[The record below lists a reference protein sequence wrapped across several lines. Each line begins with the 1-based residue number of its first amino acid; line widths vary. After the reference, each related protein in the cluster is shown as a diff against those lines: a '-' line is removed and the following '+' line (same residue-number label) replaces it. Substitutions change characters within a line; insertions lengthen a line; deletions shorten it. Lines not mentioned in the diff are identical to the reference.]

1 MRNKF
6 HKLLSMFLVML
17 IVINQFGN
25 ITVLA
30 ESLAEQPERS
40 LTIEVD
46 QEEAALGEQ
55 FQLRVRGTPDLLN
68 ALVIDKSEDLIEG
81 EVKQLNDYE
90 RLITYS
96 SQHSGKYEL
105 TARSGDIQS
114 NTVSIEISVPEES
127 TSESF
132 NVPEESTSESFNI
145 PEESLSESFNEA
157 RSSEPSITQESQ
169 IERQE
174 ELLNYDIGISAERPT
189 LPSRHTQTLKGYIQ
203 GGAGDILEEYG
214 EMVVRVPR
222 ASIGLIEFIRV
233 EVADDSP
240 LKPLAFYQEGTDVV
254 FPFTFD
260 YEGLNEAAQSYTFSI
275 TFEVAFF
282 QSGGTEPNND
292 FQVSLTYAERAANT
306 EFSITPIPSSRPI
319 FSKLY
324 YGSREIDSQGNLGN
338 LLIDGQDVTNS
349 NKFILQVNYEGSRK
363 DGVVVTDV
371 LPQGTTLAPNPT
383 TWSSTGNREPI
394 SGGVRIAEV
403 TNPGEANVRT
413 HYVSEEFVD
422 KVSFNK
428 ETNTLVVD
436 FGNLA
441 EGQSYFIEY
450 ALEVTDVD
458 LFNEG
463 RQEDGFSRNRASM
476 TYNNQVMSR
485 DYRLRI
491 PESNLPAISLRKS
504 VDKNVINLNENEL
517 TYTLHVSMFSGT
529 SNTLVIEDVL
539 EEGMEFVSFLSDI
552 PSFIDAEVNNGIVR
566 FSANNT
572 IGGPTSFTLS
582 FKVNVEA
589 YAVGDQILN
598 FATLV
603 NSDNRLN
610 TSTVRTRKIDGRIKV
625 IKTDENGQRLAGAK
639 FEILSSDSQVIQ
651 EGITAENGE
660 FLSEPLPVGSYQVR
674 ETEAPEGYLLD
685 ATVHDV
691 FINEYS
697 IEEVTL
703 TIENI
708 LDTGGVE
715 LIKHAEGSGEVLQ
728 GAVFELQNRE
738 GETLQTGLTTGEDG
752 KLAIDGLAP
761 GAYQLVETQAPIGY
775 ELDATPIEFE
785 IERSQTAVV
794 ELTKENRLTPG
805 GVVLTKIDD
814 QSGEILQGAVF
825 ELQNREGETL
835 QTGLTTGED
844 GKLAIDGLAPGA
856 YQLVETQAPIGYE
869 LDATPIEFE
878 IERSQTAVVEL
889 TKENRLTPGGVVLT
903 KIDDQSGEI
912 LQGAVFELQNREG
925 ETLQTGLTTGED
937 GKLAIDGL
945 APGAY
950 QLVETQ
956 APIGYELDATPIEFE
971 IERSQTAVVELTKEN
986 RLTPGGVVLT
996 KIDDQSGEILQGA
1009 VFELQN
1015 REGETLQTGL
1025 TTGEDG
1031 KLAIDGLAP
1040 GAYQLVETQAP
1051 TGYELDATPIEFE
1064 IERSQTAVVELTKA
1078 NRLTPGGVVLT
1089 KIDDQ
1094 SGELLQGAVFEL
1106 QDANGTVLQS
1116 GLTRIS
1122 EKGGGGGGSPG
1133 VYQLVETQAPIGYEL
1148 DATPIEFEI
1157 ERSQTAVVEL
1167 TKENRL
1173 TPGGVVLTK
1182 IDDQSG
1188 EVLQGAVFELQDA
1201 NGTVLQSG
1209 LTTGADGKLAISGL
1223 APGVYQ
1229 LVETQAPIGYELDA
1243 TPIEFE
1249 IERSQTAV
1257 VELTKENRLTPGGVV
1272 LTKIDDQS
1280 GEVLQGAVFELQD
1293 ANGTVLQSGLT
1304 TGADGKLAIDGLA
1317 PGAYQLVETQAPTGY
1332 ELDATPVTFKIEK
1345 EQEVAIFLTKE
1356 NRKVADSSD
1365 IRGNNPTSSGNKHLP
1380 KTGETIISQFILSIL
1395 GVLLVFI
1402 SIKFRKKRNI

>member
-685 ATVHDV
+685 AT
-691 FINEYS
+691 
-697 IEEVTL
+697 
-703 TIENI
+703 
-708 LDTGGVE
+708 
-715 LIKHAEGSGEVLQ
+715 
-728 GAVFELQNRE
+728 
-738 GETLQTGLTTGEDG
+738 
-752 KLAIDGLAP
+752 
-761 GAYQLVETQAPIGY
+761 
-775 ELDATPIEFE
+775 PIEFE

-835 QTGLTTGED
+835 QTGLTTGE
-844 GKLAIDGLAPGA
+844 
-856 YQLVETQAPIGYE
+856 
-869 LDATPIEFE
+869 
-878 IERSQTAVVEL
+878 
-889 TKENRLTPGGVVLT
+889 
-903 KIDDQSGEI
+903 
-912 LQGAVFELQNREG
+912 
-925 ETLQTGLTTGED
+925 
-937 GKLAIDGL
+937 
-945 APGAY
+945 
-950 QLVETQ
+950 
-956 APIGYELDATPIEFE
+956 
-971 IERSQTAVVELTKEN
+971 
-986 RLTPGGVVLT
+986 
-996 KIDDQSGEILQGA
+996 
-1009 VFELQN
+1009 
-1015 REGETLQTGL
+1015 
-1025 TTGEDG
+1025 
-1031 KLAIDGLAP
+1031 
-1040 GAYQLVETQAP
+1040 
-1051 TGYELDATPIEFE
+1051 
-1064 IERSQTAVVELTKA
+1064 
-1078 NRLTPGGVVLT
+1078 
-1089 KIDDQ
+1089 
-1094 SGELLQGAVFEL
+1094 
-1106 QDANGTVLQS
+1106 
-1116 GLTRIS
+1116 
-1122 EKGGGGGGSPG
+1122 
-1133 VYQLVETQAPIGYEL
+1133 
-1148 DATPIEFEI
+1148 
-1157 ERSQTAVVEL
+1157 
-1167 TKENRL
+1167 
-1173 TPGGVVLTK
+1173 
-1182 IDDQSG
+1182 
-1188 EVLQGAVFELQDA
+1188 
-1201 NGTVLQSG
+1201 
-1209 LTTGADGKLAISGL
+1209 
-1223 APGVYQ
+1223 
-1229 LVETQAPIGYELDA
+1229 
-1243 TPIEFE
+1243 
-1249 IERSQTAV
+1249 
-1257 VELTKENRLTPGGVV
+1257 
-1272 LTKIDDQS
+1272 
-1280 GEVLQGAVFELQD
+1280 
-1293 ANGTVLQSGLT
+1293 
-1304 TGADGKLAIDGLA
+1304 DGKLAIDGLA

>member
-529 SNTLVIEDVL
+529 RNTLVIEDVL

-775 ELDATPIEFE
+775 EL
-785 IERSQTAVV
+785 
-794 ELTKENRLTPG
+794 
-805 GVVLTKIDD
+805 VVLTKIDD

-844 GKLAIDGLAPGA
+844 GKLAIDGLAPGT

-878 IERSQTAVVEL
+878 IERSQTA
-889 TKENRLTPGGVVLT
+889 
-903 KIDDQSGEI
+903 
-912 LQGAVFELQNREG
+912 
-925 ETLQTGLTTGED
+925 
-937 GKLAIDGL
+937 
-945 APGAY
+945 
-950 QLVETQ
+950 
-956 APIGYELDATPIEFE
+956 
-971 IERSQTAVVELTKEN
+971 
-986 RLTPGGVVLT
+986 
-996 KIDDQSGEILQGA
+996 
-1009 VFELQN
+1009 
-1015 REGETLQTGL
+1015 
-1025 TTGEDG
+1025 
-1031 KLAIDGLAP
+1031 
-1040 GAYQLVETQAP
+1040 
-1051 TGYELDATPIEFE
+1051 
-1064 IERSQTAVVELTKA
+1064 
-1078 NRLTPGGVVLT
+1078 
-1089 KIDDQ
+1089 
-1094 SGELLQGAVFEL
+1094 
-1106 QDANGTVLQS
+1106 
-1116 GLTRIS
+1116 
-1122 EKGGGGGGSPG
+1122 
-1133 VYQLVETQAPIGYEL
+1133 
-1148 DATPIEFEI
+1148 
-1157 ERSQTAVVEL
+1157 
-1167 TKENRL
+1167 
-1173 TPGGVVLTK
+1173 
-1182 IDDQSG
+1182 
-1188 EVLQGAVFELQDA
+1188 
-1201 NGTVLQSG
+1201 
-1209 LTTGADGKLAISGL
+1209 
-1223 APGVYQ
+1223 
-1229 LVETQAPIGYELDA
+1229 
-1243 TPIEFE
+1243 
-1249 IERSQTAV
+1249 
-1257 VELTKENRLTPGGVV
+1257 
-1272 LTKIDDQS
+1272 
-1280 GEVLQGAVFELQD
+1280 
-1293 ANGTVLQSGLT
+1293 
-1304 TGADGKLAIDGLA
+1304 
-1317 PGAYQLVETQAPTGY
+1317 
-1332 ELDATPVTFKIEK
+1332 
-1345 EQEVAIFLTKE
+1345 
-1356 NRKVADSSD
+1356 
-1365 IRGNNPTSSGNKHLP
+1365 
-1380 KTGETIISQFILSIL
+1380 
-1395 GVLLVFI
+1395 
-1402 SIKFRKKRNI
+1402 

>member
-761 GAYQLVETQAPIGY
+761 GAYQLVETQAPI
-775 ELDATPIEFE
+775 
-785 IERSQTAVV
+785 
-794 ELTKENRLTPG
+794 
-805 GVVLTKIDD
+805 
-814 QSGEILQGAVF
+814 
-825 ELQNREGETL
+825 
-835 QTGLTTGED
+835 
-844 GKLAIDGLAPGA
+844 
-856 YQLVETQAPIGYE
+856 
-869 LDATPIEFE
+869 
-878 IERSQTAVVEL
+878 
-889 TKENRLTPGGVVLT
+889 
-903 KIDDQSGEI
+903 
-912 LQGAVFELQNREG
+912 
-925 ETLQTGLTTGED
+925 
-937 GKLAIDGL
+937 
-945 APGAY
+945 
-950 QLVETQ
+950 
-956 APIGYELDATPIEFE
+956 
-971 IERSQTAVVELTKEN
+971 
-986 RLTPGGVVLT
+986 
-996 KIDDQSGEILQGA
+996 
-1009 VFELQN
+1009 
-1015 REGETLQTGL
+1015 
-1025 TTGEDG
+1025 
-1031 KLAIDGLAP
+1031 
-1040 GAYQLVETQAP
+1040 
-1051 TGYELDATPIEFE
+1051 
-1064 IERSQTAVVELTKA
+1064 
-1078 NRLTPGGVVLT
+1078 
-1089 KIDDQ
+1089 
-1094 SGELLQGAVFEL
+1094 
-1106 QDANGTVLQS
+1106 
-1116 GLTRIS
+1116 
-1122 EKGGGGGGSPG
+1122 
-1133 VYQLVETQAPIGYEL
+1133 
-1148 DATPIEFEI
+1148 
-1157 ERSQTAVVEL
+1157 
-1167 TKENRL
+1167 ENRL

-1209 LTTGADGKLAISGL
+1209 LTTGADGKLAIDGL

-1229 LVETQAPIGYELDA
+1229 LVETQAPTGYELDA

>member
-529 SNTLVIEDVL
+529 RNTLVIEDVL

-814 QSGEILQGAVF
+814 QSGE
-825 ELQNREGETL
+825 
-835 QTGLTTGED
+835 
-844 GKLAIDGLAPGA
+844 
-856 YQLVETQAPIGYE
+856 
-869 LDATPIEFE
+869 
-878 IERSQTAVVEL
+878 
-889 TKENRLTPGGVVLT
+889 
-903 KIDDQSGEI
+903 
-912 LQGAVFELQNREG
+912 
-925 ETLQTGLTTGED
+925 
-937 GKLAIDGL
+937 
-945 APGAY
+945 
-950 QLVETQ
+950 
-956 APIGYELDATPIEFE
+956 
-971 IERSQTAVVELTKEN
+971 
-986 RLTPGGVVLT
+986 
-996 KIDDQSGEILQGA
+996 GA

-1094 SGELLQGAVFEL
+1094 SGE
-1106 QDANGTVLQS
+1106 
-1116 GLTRIS
+1116 
-1122 EKGGGGGGSPG
+1122 
-1133 VYQLVETQAPIGYEL
+1133 
-1148 DATPIEFEI
+1148 
-1157 ERSQTAVVEL
+1157 
-1167 TKENRL
+1167 
-1173 TPGGVVLTK
+1173 
-1182 IDDQSG
+1182 
-1188 EVLQGAVFELQDA
+1188 VLQGAVFELQDA

-1209 LTTGADGKLAISGL
+1209 LTTGADGKLAIDGL

-1229 LVETQAPIGYELDA
+1229 LVETQAPTGYELDA

>member
-529 SNTLVIEDVL
+529 RNTLVIEDVL

-775 ELDATPIEFE
+775 EC
-785 IERSQTAVV
+785 
-794 ELTKENRLTPG
+794 
-805 GVVLTKIDD
+805 VVLTKIDD

-844 GKLAIDGLAPGA
+844 GKLAIDGLAPGT

-878 IERSQTAVVEL
+878 IERSQTA
-889 TKENRLTPGGVVLT
+889 
-903 KIDDQSGEI
+903 
-912 LQGAVFELQNREG
+912 
-925 ETLQTGLTTGED
+925 
-937 GKLAIDGL
+937 
-945 APGAY
+945 
-950 QLVETQ
+950 
-956 APIGYELDATPIEFE
+956 
-971 IERSQTAVVELTKEN
+971 
-986 RLTPGGVVLT
+986 
-996 KIDDQSGEILQGA
+996 
-1009 VFELQN
+1009 
-1015 REGETLQTGL
+1015 
-1025 TTGEDG
+1025 
-1031 KLAIDGLAP
+1031 
-1040 GAYQLVETQAP
+1040 
-1051 TGYELDATPIEFE
+1051 
-1064 IERSQTAVVELTKA
+1064 
-1078 NRLTPGGVVLT
+1078 
-1089 KIDDQ
+1089 
-1094 SGELLQGAVFEL
+1094 
-1106 QDANGTVLQS
+1106 
-1116 GLTRIS
+1116 
-1122 EKGGGGGGSPG
+1122 
-1133 VYQLVETQAPIGYEL
+1133 
-1148 DATPIEFEI
+1148 
-1157 ERSQTAVVEL
+1157 
-1167 TKENRL
+1167 
-1173 TPGGVVLTK
+1173 
-1182 IDDQSG
+1182 
-1188 EVLQGAVFELQDA
+1188 
-1201 NGTVLQSG
+1201 
-1209 LTTGADGKLAISGL
+1209 
-1223 APGVYQ
+1223 
-1229 LVETQAPIGYELDA
+1229 
-1243 TPIEFE
+1243 
-1249 IERSQTAV
+1249 
-1257 VELTKENRLTPGGVV
+1257 
-1272 LTKIDDQS
+1272 
-1280 GEVLQGAVFELQD
+1280 
-1293 ANGTVLQSGLT
+1293 
-1304 TGADGKLAIDGLA
+1304 
-1317 PGAYQLVETQAPTGY
+1317 
-1332 ELDATPVTFKIEK
+1332 
-1345 EQEVAIFLTKE
+1345 
-1356 NRKVADSSD
+1356 
-1365 IRGNNPTSSGNKHLP
+1365 
-1380 KTGETIISQFILSIL
+1380 
-1395 GVLLVFI
+1395 
-1402 SIKFRKKRNI
+1402 

>member
-1 MRNKF
+1 
-6 HKLLSMFLVML
+6 
-17 IVINQFGN
+17 
-25 ITVLA
+25 
-30 ESLAEQPERS
+30 
-40 LTIEVD
+40 
-46 QEEAALGEQ
+46 
-55 FQLRVRGTPDLLN
+55 
-68 ALVIDKSEDLIEG
+68 
-81 EVKQLNDYE
+81 
-90 RLITYS
+90 
-96 SQHSGKYEL
+96 
-105 TARSGDIQS
+105 
-114 NTVSIEISVPEES
+114 
-127 TSESF
+127 
-132 NVPEESTSESFNI
+132 
-145 PEESLSESFNEA
+145 
-157 RSSEPSITQESQ
+157 
-169 IERQE
+169 
-174 ELLNYDIGISAERPT
+174 
-189 LPSRHTQTLKGYIQ
+189 
-203 GGAGDILEEYG
+203 
-214 EMVVRVPR
+214 MVVRVPR

-306 EFSITPIPSSRPI
+306 ECSITPIPSSRPI

-660 FLSEPLPVGSYQVR
+660 FLSEPLPVGS
-674 ETEAPEGYLLD
+674 
-685 ATVHDV
+685 
-691 FINEYS
+691 
-697 IEEVTL
+697 
-703 TIENI
+703 
-708 LDTGGVE
+708 
-715 LIKHAEGSGEVLQ
+715 GEV
-728 GAVFELQNRE
+728 
-738 GETLQTGLTTGEDG
+738 
-752 KLAIDGLAP
+752 
-761 GAYQLVETQAPIGY
+761 
-775 ELDATPIEFE
+775 
-785 IERSQTAVV
+785 
-794 ELTKENRLTPG
+794 
-805 GVVLTKIDD
+805 
-814 QSGEILQGAVF
+814 
-825 ELQNREGETL
+825 
-835 QTGLTTGED
+835 
-844 GKLAIDGLAPGA
+844 
-856 YQLVETQAPIGYE
+856 
-869 LDATPIEFE
+869 
-878 IERSQTAVVEL
+878 
-889 TKENRLTPGGVVLT
+889 
-903 KIDDQSGEI
+903 
-912 LQGAVFELQNREG
+912 
-925 ETLQTGLTTGED
+925 
-937 GKLAIDGL
+937 
-945 APGAY
+945 
-950 QLVETQ
+950 
-956 APIGYELDATPIEFE
+956 
-971 IERSQTAVVELTKEN
+971 
-986 RLTPGGVVLT
+986 
-996 KIDDQSGEILQGA
+996 LQGA

-1051 TGYELDATPIEFE
+1051 TGYELDATP
-1064 IERSQTAVVELTKA
+1064 
-1078 NRLTPGGVVLT
+1078 
-1089 KIDDQ
+1089 
-1094 SGELLQGAVFEL
+1094 
-1106 QDANGTVLQS
+1106 
-1116 GLTRIS
+1116 
-1122 EKGGGGGGSPG
+1122 
-1133 VYQLVETQAPIGYEL
+1133 
-1148 DATPIEFEI
+1148 
-1157 ERSQTAVVEL
+1157 
-1167 TKENRL
+1167 
-1173 TPGGVVLTK
+1173 
-1182 IDDQSG
+1182 
-1188 EVLQGAVFELQDA
+1188 
-1201 NGTVLQSG
+1201 
-1209 LTTGADGKLAISGL
+1209 
-1223 APGVYQ
+1223 
-1229 LVETQAPIGYELDA
+1229 
-1243 TPIEFE
+1243 
-1249 IERSQTAV
+1249 
-1257 VELTKENRLTPGGVV
+1257 
-1272 LTKIDDQS
+1272 
-1280 GEVLQGAVFELQD
+1280 
-1293 ANGTVLQSGLT
+1293 
-1304 TGADGKLAIDGLA
+1304 
-1317 PGAYQLVETQAPTGY
+1317 
-1332 ELDATPVTFKIEK
+1332 VTFKIEK
-1345 EQEVAIFLTKE
+1345 EQEAAIFLTKE

>member
-728 GAVFELQNRE
+728 GAVFELQ
-738 GETLQTGLTTGEDG
+738 
-752 KLAIDGLAP
+752 
-761 GAYQLVETQAPIGY
+761 
-775 ELDATPIEFE
+775 
-785 IERSQTAVV
+785 
-794 ELTKENRLTPG
+794 
-805 GVVLTKIDD
+805 
-814 QSGEILQGAVF
+814 
-825 ELQNREGETL
+825 
-835 QTGLTTGED
+835 
-844 GKLAIDGLAPGA
+844 
-856 YQLVETQAPIGYE
+856 
-869 LDATPIEFE
+869 
-878 IERSQTAVVEL
+878 
-889 TKENRLTPGGVVLT
+889 
-903 KIDDQSGEI
+903 
-912 LQGAVFELQNREG
+912 
-925 ETLQTGLTTGED
+925 
-937 GKLAIDGL
+937 
-945 APGAY
+945 
-950 QLVETQ
+950 
-956 APIGYELDATPIEFE
+956 
-971 IERSQTAVVELTKEN
+971 
-986 RLTPGGVVLT
+986 
-996 KIDDQSGEILQGA
+996 
-1009 VFELQN
+1009 
-1015 REGETLQTGL
+1015 
-1025 TTGEDG
+1025 
-1031 KLAIDGLAP
+1031 
-1040 GAYQLVETQAP
+1040 
-1051 TGYELDATPIEFE
+1051 
-1064 IERSQTAVVELTKA
+1064 
-1078 NRLTPGGVVLT
+1078 
-1089 KIDDQ
+1089 
-1094 SGELLQGAVFEL
+1094 
-1106 QDANGTVLQS
+1106 
-1116 GLTRIS
+1116 
-1122 EKGGGGGGSPG
+1122 
-1133 VYQLVETQAPIGYEL
+1133 
-1148 DATPIEFEI
+1148 
-1157 ERSQTAVVEL
+1157 
-1167 TKENRL
+1167 
-1173 TPGGVVLTK
+1173 
-1182 IDDQSG
+1182 
-1188 EVLQGAVFELQDA
+1188 
-1201 NGTVLQSG
+1201 
-1209 LTTGADGKLAISGL
+1209 
-1223 APGVYQ
+1223 
-1229 LVETQAPIGYELDA
+1229 
-1243 TPIEFE
+1243 
-1249 IERSQTAV
+1249 
-1257 VELTKENRLTPGGVV
+1257 
-1272 LTKIDDQS
+1272 
-1280 GEVLQGAVFELQD
+1280 D

>member
-1 MRNKF
+1 
-6 HKLLSMFLVML
+6 ML

-324 YGSREIDSQGNLGN
+324 YGSREIDSQGNFGN

-603 NSDNRLN
+603 NSDSRLN

-660 FLSEPLPVGSYQVR
+660 FLSEPLPVGS
-674 ETEAPEGYLLD
+674 
-685 ATVHDV
+685 
-691 FINEYS
+691 
-697 IEEVTL
+697 
-703 TIENI
+703 
-708 LDTGGVE
+708 
-715 LIKHAEGSGEVLQ
+715 GEVLQ

-738 GETLQTGLTTGEDG
+738 GETLQT
-752 KLAIDGLAP
+752 
-761 GAYQLVETQAPIGY
+761 
-775 ELDATPIEFE
+775 
-785 IERSQTAVV
+785 
-794 ELTKENRLTPG
+794 
-805 GVVLTKIDD
+805 
-814 QSGEILQGAVF
+814 
-825 ELQNREGETL
+825 
-835 QTGLTTGED
+835 
-844 GKLAIDGLAPGA
+844 
-856 YQLVETQAPIGYE
+856 
-869 LDATPIEFE
+869 
-878 IERSQTAVVEL
+878 
-889 TKENRLTPGGVVLT
+889 
-903 KIDDQSGEI
+903 
-912 LQGAVFELQNREG
+912 
-925 ETLQTGLTTGED
+925 
-937 GKLAIDGL
+937 
-945 APGAY
+945 
-950 QLVETQ
+950 
-956 APIGYELDATPIEFE
+956 
-971 IERSQTAVVELTKEN
+971 
-986 RLTPGGVVLT
+986 
-996 KIDDQSGEILQGA
+996 
-1009 VFELQN
+1009 
-1015 REGETLQTGL
+1015 
-1025 TTGEDG
+1025 
-1031 KLAIDGLAP
+1031 
-1040 GAYQLVETQAP
+1040 
-1051 TGYELDATPIEFE
+1051 
-1064 IERSQTAVVELTKA
+1064 
-1078 NRLTPGGVVLT
+1078 
-1089 KIDDQ
+1089 
-1094 SGELLQGAVFEL
+1094 
-1106 QDANGTVLQS
+1106 
-1116 GLTRIS
+1116 
-1122 EKGGGGGGSPG
+1122 
-1133 VYQLVETQAPIGYEL
+1133 
-1148 DATPIEFEI
+1148 
-1157 ERSQTAVVEL
+1157 
-1167 TKENRL
+1167 
-1173 TPGGVVLTK
+1173 
-1182 IDDQSG
+1182 
-1188 EVLQGAVFELQDA
+1188 
-1201 NGTVLQSG
+1201 
-1209 LTTGADGKLAISGL
+1209 
-1223 APGVYQ
+1223 
-1229 LVETQAPIGYELDA
+1229 
-1243 TPIEFE
+1243 
-1249 IERSQTAV
+1249 
-1257 VELTKENRLTPGGVV
+1257 
-1272 LTKIDDQS
+1272 
-1280 GEVLQGAVFELQD
+1280 
-1293 ANGTVLQSGLT
+1293 GLT

>member
-685 ATVHDV
+685 AT
-691 FINEYS
+691 
-697 IEEVTL
+697 
-703 TIENI
+703 
-708 LDTGGVE
+708 
-715 LIKHAEGSGEVLQ
+715 
-728 GAVFELQNRE
+728 
-738 GETLQTGLTTGEDG
+738 
-752 KLAIDGLAP
+752 
-761 GAYQLVETQAPIGY
+761 
-775 ELDATPIEFE
+775 
-785 IERSQTAVV
+785 
-794 ELTKENRLTPG
+794 
-805 GVVLTKIDD
+805 
-814 QSGEILQGAVF
+814 
-825 ELQNREGETL
+825 
-835 QTGLTTGED
+835 
-844 GKLAIDGLAPGA
+844 
-856 YQLVETQAPIGYE
+856 
-869 LDATPIEFE
+869 
-878 IERSQTAVVEL
+878 
-889 TKENRLTPGGVVLT
+889 
-903 KIDDQSGEI
+903 
-912 LQGAVFELQNREG
+912 
-925 ETLQTGLTTGED
+925 
-937 GKLAIDGL
+937 
-945 APGAY
+945 
-950 QLVETQ
+950 
-956 APIGYELDATPIEFE
+956 
-971 IERSQTAVVELTKEN
+971 
-986 RLTPGGVVLT
+986 
-996 KIDDQSGEILQGA
+996 
-1009 VFELQN
+1009 
-1015 REGETLQTGL
+1015 
-1025 TTGEDG
+1025 
-1031 KLAIDGLAP
+1031 
-1040 GAYQLVETQAP
+1040 
-1051 TGYELDATPIEFE
+1051 
-1064 IERSQTAVVELTKA
+1064 
-1078 NRLTPGGVVLT
+1078 
-1089 KIDDQ
+1089 
-1094 SGELLQGAVFEL
+1094 
-1106 QDANGTVLQS
+1106 
-1116 GLTRIS
+1116 
-1122 EKGGGGGGSPG
+1122 
-1133 VYQLVETQAPIGYEL
+1133 
-1148 DATPIEFEI
+1148 
-1157 ERSQTAVVEL
+1157 
-1167 TKENRL
+1167 
-1173 TPGGVVLTK
+1173 
-1182 IDDQSG
+1182 
-1188 EVLQGAVFELQDA
+1188 
-1201 NGTVLQSG
+1201 
-1209 LTTGADGKLAISGL
+1209 
-1223 APGVYQ
+1223 
-1229 LVETQAPIGYELDA
+1229 
-1243 TPIEFE
+1243 PIEFE

>member
-529 SNTLVIEDVL
+529 RNTLVIEDVL

-775 ELDATPIEFE
+775 EF
-785 IERSQTAVV
+785 
-794 ELTKENRLTPG
+794 
-805 GVVLTKIDD
+805 VLTKIDD

-844 GKLAIDGLAPGA
+844 GKLAIDGLAPGT

-912 LQGAVFELQNREG
+912 CF
-925 ETLQTGLTTGED
+925 
-937 GKLAIDGL
+937 
-945 APGAY
+945 
-950 QLVETQ
+950 
-956 APIGYELDATPIEFE
+956 
-971 IERSQTAVVELTKEN
+971 
-986 RLTPGGVVLT
+986 
-996 KIDDQSGEILQGA
+996 
-1009 VFELQN
+1009 
-1015 REGETLQTGL
+1015 
-1025 TTGEDG
+1025 
-1031 KLAIDGLAP
+1031 
-1040 GAYQLVETQAP
+1040 
-1051 TGYELDATPIEFE
+1051 
-1064 IERSQTAVVELTKA
+1064 
-1078 NRLTPGGVVLT
+1078 
-1089 KIDDQ
+1089 
-1094 SGELLQGAVFEL
+1094 
-1106 QDANGTVLQS
+1106 
-1116 GLTRIS
+1116 
-1122 EKGGGGGGSPG
+1122 
-1133 VYQLVETQAPIGYEL
+1133 
-1148 DATPIEFEI
+1148 
-1157 ERSQTAVVEL
+1157 
-1167 TKENRL
+1167 
-1173 TPGGVVLTK
+1173 
-1182 IDDQSG
+1182 
-1188 EVLQGAVFELQDA
+1188 
-1201 NGTVLQSG
+1201 
-1209 LTTGADGKLAISGL
+1209 
-1223 APGVYQ
+1223 
-1229 LVETQAPIGYELDA
+1229 
-1243 TPIEFE
+1243 
-1249 IERSQTAV
+1249 
-1257 VELTKENRLTPGGVV
+1257 
-1272 LTKIDDQS
+1272 
-1280 GEVLQGAVFELQD
+1280 
-1293 ANGTVLQSGLT
+1293 
-1304 TGADGKLAIDGLA
+1304 
-1317 PGAYQLVETQAPTGY
+1317 
-1332 ELDATPVTFKIEK
+1332 
-1345 EQEVAIFLTKE
+1345 
-1356 NRKVADSSD
+1356 
-1365 IRGNNPTSSGNKHLP
+1365 
-1380 KTGETIISQFILSIL
+1380 
-1395 GVLLVFI
+1395 
-1402 SIKFRKKRNI
+1402 

>member
-529 SNTLVIEDVL
+529 RNTLVIEDVL

-794 ELTKENRLTPG
+794 EC
-805 GVVLTKIDD
+805 VVLTKIDD

-844 GKLAIDGLAPGA
+844 GKLAIDGLAPGT

-903 KIDDQSGEI
+903 KIDDQSGEMF
-912 LQGAVFELQNREG
+912 LSYR
-925 ETLQTGLTTGED
+925 T
-937 GKLAIDGL
+937 
-945 APGAY
+945 
-950 QLVETQ
+950 
-956 APIGYELDATPIEFE
+956 
-971 IERSQTAVVELTKEN
+971 
-986 RLTPGGVVLT
+986 
-996 KIDDQSGEILQGA
+996 
-1009 VFELQN
+1009 
-1015 REGETLQTGL
+1015 
-1025 TTGEDG
+1025 
-1031 KLAIDGLAP
+1031 
-1040 GAYQLVETQAP
+1040 
-1051 TGYELDATPIEFE
+1051 
-1064 IERSQTAVVELTKA
+1064 
-1078 NRLTPGGVVLT
+1078 
-1089 KIDDQ
+1089 
-1094 SGELLQGAVFEL
+1094 
-1106 QDANGTVLQS
+1106 
-1116 GLTRIS
+1116 
-1122 EKGGGGGGSPG
+1122 
-1133 VYQLVETQAPIGYEL
+1133 
-1148 DATPIEFEI
+1148 
-1157 ERSQTAVVEL
+1157 
-1167 TKENRL
+1167 
-1173 TPGGVVLTK
+1173 
-1182 IDDQSG
+1182 
-1188 EVLQGAVFELQDA
+1188 
-1201 NGTVLQSG
+1201 
-1209 LTTGADGKLAISGL
+1209 
-1223 APGVYQ
+1223 
-1229 LVETQAPIGYELDA
+1229 
-1243 TPIEFE
+1243 
-1249 IERSQTAV
+1249 
-1257 VELTKENRLTPGGVV
+1257 
-1272 LTKIDDQS
+1272 
-1280 GEVLQGAVFELQD
+1280 
-1293 ANGTVLQSGLT
+1293 
-1304 TGADGKLAIDGLA
+1304 
-1317 PGAYQLVETQAPTGY
+1317 
-1332 ELDATPVTFKIEK
+1332 EK
-1345 EQEVAIFLTKE
+1345 E
-1356 NRKVADSSD
+1356 
-1365 IRGNNPTSSGNKHLP
+1365 
-1380 KTGETIISQFILSIL
+1380 
-1395 GVLLVFI
+1395 
-1402 SIKFRKKRNI
+1402 KRYKPV

>member
-422 KVSFNK
+422 K
-428 ETNTLVVD
+428 
-436 FGNLA
+436 
-441 EGQSYFIEY
+441 
-450 ALEVTDVD
+450 
-458 LFNEG
+458 
-463 RQEDGFSRNRASM
+463 
-476 TYNNQVMSR
+476 
-485 DYRLRI
+485 
-491 PESNLPAISLRKS
+491 
-504 VDKNVINLNENEL
+504 NVINLNENEL

-529 SNTLVIEDVL
+529 RNTLVIEDVL

-738 GETLQTGLTTGEDG
+738 GETLQTG
-752 KLAIDGLAP
+752 
-761 GAYQLVETQAPIGY
+761 
-775 ELDATPIEFE
+775 
-785 IERSQTAVV
+785 
-794 ELTKENRLTPG
+794 
-805 GVVLTKIDD
+805 
-814 QSGEILQGAVF
+814 
-825 ELQNREGETL
+825 
-835 QTGLTTGED
+835 
-844 GKLAIDGLAPGA
+844 
-856 YQLVETQAPIGYE
+856 
-869 LDATPIEFE
+869 
-878 IERSQTAVVEL
+878 
-889 TKENRLTPGGVVLT
+889 
-903 KIDDQSGEI
+903 
-912 LQGAVFELQNREG
+912 
-925 ETLQTGLTTGED
+925 
-937 GKLAIDGL
+937 
-945 APGAY
+945 
-950 QLVETQ
+950 
-956 APIGYELDATPIEFE
+956 
-971 IERSQTAVVELTKEN
+971 
-986 RLTPGGVVLT
+986 
-996 KIDDQSGEILQGA
+996 
-1009 VFELQN
+1009 
-1015 REGETLQTGL
+1015 
-1025 TTGEDG
+1025 
-1031 KLAIDGLAP
+1031 
-1040 GAYQLVETQAP
+1040 
-1051 TGYELDATPIEFE
+1051 
-1064 IERSQTAVVELTKA
+1064 
-1078 NRLTPGGVVLT
+1078 
-1089 KIDDQ
+1089 
-1094 SGELLQGAVFEL
+1094 
-1106 QDANGTVLQS
+1106 
-1116 GLTRIS
+1116 
-1122 EKGGGGGGSPG
+1122 
-1133 VYQLVETQAPIGYEL
+1133 
-1148 DATPIEFEI
+1148 
-1157 ERSQTAVVEL
+1157 
-1167 TKENRL
+1167 
-1173 TPGGVVLTK
+1173 
-1182 IDDQSG
+1182 
-1188 EVLQGAVFELQDA
+1188 
-1201 NGTVLQSG
+1201 
-1209 LTTGADGKLAISGL
+1209 
-1223 APGVYQ
+1223 
-1229 LVETQAPIGYELDA
+1229 
-1243 TPIEFE
+1243 
-1249 IERSQTAV
+1249 
-1257 VELTKENRLTPGGVV
+1257 
-1272 LTKIDDQS
+1272 
-1280 GEVLQGAVFELQD
+1280 
-1293 ANGTVLQSGLT
+1293 
-1304 TGADGKLAIDGLA
+1304 
-1317 PGAYQLVETQAPTGY
+1317 
-1332 ELDATPVTFKIEK
+1332 
-1345 EQEVAIFLTKE
+1345 
-1356 NRKVADSSD
+1356 
-1365 IRGNNPTSSGNKHLP
+1365 
-1380 KTGETIISQFILSIL
+1380 
-1395 GVLLVFI
+1395 
-1402 SIKFRKKRNI
+1402 

>member
-529 SNTLVIEDVL
+529 RNTLVIEDVL

-775 ELDATPIEFE
+775 EL
-785 IERSQTAVV
+785 
-794 ELTKENRLTPG
+794 

-844 GKLAIDGLAPGA
+844 GKLAIDGLAPGT

-878 IERSQTAVVEL
+878 IERSQTA
-889 TKENRLTPGGVVLT
+889 
-903 KIDDQSGEI
+903 
-912 LQGAVFELQNREG
+912 
-925 ETLQTGLTTGED
+925 
-937 GKLAIDGL
+937 
-945 APGAY
+945 
-950 QLVETQ
+950 
-956 APIGYELDATPIEFE
+956 
-971 IERSQTAVVELTKEN
+971 
-986 RLTPGGVVLT
+986 
-996 KIDDQSGEILQGA
+996 
-1009 VFELQN
+1009 
-1015 REGETLQTGL
+1015 
-1025 TTGEDG
+1025 
-1031 KLAIDGLAP
+1031 
-1040 GAYQLVETQAP
+1040 
-1051 TGYELDATPIEFE
+1051 
-1064 IERSQTAVVELTKA
+1064 
-1078 NRLTPGGVVLT
+1078 
-1089 KIDDQ
+1089 
-1094 SGELLQGAVFEL
+1094 
-1106 QDANGTVLQS
+1106 
-1116 GLTRIS
+1116 
-1122 EKGGGGGGSPG
+1122 
-1133 VYQLVETQAPIGYEL
+1133 
-1148 DATPIEFEI
+1148 
-1157 ERSQTAVVEL
+1157 
-1167 TKENRL
+1167 
-1173 TPGGVVLTK
+1173 
-1182 IDDQSG
+1182 
-1188 EVLQGAVFELQDA
+1188 
-1201 NGTVLQSG
+1201 
-1209 LTTGADGKLAISGL
+1209 
-1223 APGVYQ
+1223 
-1229 LVETQAPIGYELDA
+1229 
-1243 TPIEFE
+1243 
-1249 IERSQTAV
+1249 
-1257 VELTKENRLTPGGVV
+1257 
-1272 LTKIDDQS
+1272 
-1280 GEVLQGAVFELQD
+1280 
-1293 ANGTVLQSGLT
+1293 
-1304 TGADGKLAIDGLA
+1304 
-1317 PGAYQLVETQAPTGY
+1317 
-1332 ELDATPVTFKIEK
+1332 
-1345 EQEVAIFLTKE
+1345 
-1356 NRKVADSSD
+1356 
-1365 IRGNNPTSSGNKHLP
+1365 
-1380 KTGETIISQFILSIL
+1380 
-1395 GVLLVFI
+1395 
-1402 SIKFRKKRNI
+1402 

>member
-1 MRNKF
+1 
-6 HKLLSMFLVML
+6 
-17 IVINQFGN
+17 
-25 ITVLA
+25 
-30 ESLAEQPERS
+30 
-40 LTIEVD
+40 
-46 QEEAALGEQ
+46 
-55 FQLRVRGTPDLLN
+55 
-68 ALVIDKSEDLIEG
+68 
-81 EVKQLNDYE
+81 
-90 RLITYS
+90 
-96 SQHSGKYEL
+96 
-105 TARSGDIQS
+105 
-114 NTVSIEISVPEES
+114 
-127 TSESF
+127 
-132 NVPEESTSESFNI
+132 
-145 PEESLSESFNEA
+145 
-157 RSSEPSITQESQ
+157 
-169 IERQE
+169 
-174 ELLNYDIGISAERPT
+174 
-189 LPSRHTQTLKGYIQ
+189 
-203 GGAGDILEEYG
+203 
-214 EMVVRVPR
+214 MVVRVPR

-306 EFSITPIPSSRPI
+306 ECSITPIPSSRPI

-660 FLSEPLPVGSYQVR
+660 FLSEPLPVGS
-674 ETEAPEGYLLD
+674 
-685 ATVHDV
+685 
-691 FINEYS
+691 
-697 IEEVTL
+697 
-703 TIENI
+703 
-708 LDTGGVE
+708 
-715 LIKHAEGSGEVLQ
+715 GEV
-728 GAVFELQNRE
+728 
-738 GETLQTGLTTGEDG
+738 
-752 KLAIDGLAP
+752 
-761 GAYQLVETQAPIGY
+761 
-775 ELDATPIEFE
+775 
-785 IERSQTAVV
+785 
-794 ELTKENRLTPG
+794 
-805 GVVLTKIDD
+805 
-814 QSGEILQGAVF
+814 
-825 ELQNREGETL
+825 
-835 QTGLTTGED
+835 
-844 GKLAIDGLAPGA
+844 
-856 YQLVETQAPIGYE
+856 
-869 LDATPIEFE
+869 
-878 IERSQTAVVEL
+878 
-889 TKENRLTPGGVVLT
+889 
-903 KIDDQSGEI
+903 
-912 LQGAVFELQNREG
+912 
-925 ETLQTGLTTGED
+925 
-937 GKLAIDGL
+937 
-945 APGAY
+945 
-950 QLVETQ
+950 
-956 APIGYELDATPIEFE
+956 
-971 IERSQTAVVELTKEN
+971 
-986 RLTPGGVVLT
+986 
-996 KIDDQSGEILQGA
+996 LQGA

-1051 TGYELDATPIEFE
+1051 TGYELDATP
-1064 IERSQTAVVELTKA
+1064 
-1078 NRLTPGGVVLT
+1078 
-1089 KIDDQ
+1089 
-1094 SGELLQGAVFEL
+1094 
-1106 QDANGTVLQS
+1106 
-1116 GLTRIS
+1116 
-1122 EKGGGGGGSPG
+1122 
-1133 VYQLVETQAPIGYEL
+1133 
-1148 DATPIEFEI
+1148 
-1157 ERSQTAVVEL
+1157 
-1167 TKENRL
+1167 
-1173 TPGGVVLTK
+1173 
-1182 IDDQSG
+1182 
-1188 EVLQGAVFELQDA
+1188 
-1201 NGTVLQSG
+1201 
-1209 LTTGADGKLAISGL
+1209 
-1223 APGVYQ
+1223 
-1229 LVETQAPIGYELDA
+1229 
-1243 TPIEFE
+1243 
-1249 IERSQTAV
+1249 
-1257 VELTKENRLTPGGVV
+1257 
-1272 LTKIDDQS
+1272 
-1280 GEVLQGAVFELQD
+1280 
-1293 ANGTVLQSGLT
+1293 
-1304 TGADGKLAIDGLA
+1304 
-1317 PGAYQLVETQAPTGY
+1317 
-1332 ELDATPVTFKIEK
+1332 VTFKIEK
-1345 EQEVAIFLTKE
+1345 EQEAAIFLTKE

-1380 KTGETIISQFILSIL
+1380 KLEKPSLASLYCQYWVCYLFSS
-1395 GVLLVFI
+1395 V
-1402 SIKFRKKRNI
+1402 

>member
-529 SNTLVIEDVL
+529 RNTLVIEDVL

-775 ELDATPIEFE
+775 EL
-785 IERSQTAVV
+785 
-794 ELTKENRLTPG
+794 

-844 GKLAIDGLAPGA
+844 GKLAIDGLAPGT

-903 KIDDQSGEI
+903 KIDDQS
-912 LQGAVFELQNREG
+912 VFELQNREG

-956 APIGYELDATPIEFE
+956 API
-971 IERSQTAVVELTKEN
+971 
-986 RLTPGGVVLT
+986 
-996 KIDDQSGEILQGA
+996 
-1009 VFELQN
+1009 
-1015 REGETLQTGL
+1015 
-1025 TTGEDG
+1025 
-1031 KLAIDGLAP
+1031 
-1040 GAYQLVETQAP
+1040 
-1051 TGYELDATPIEFE
+1051 
-1064 IERSQTAVVELTKA
+1064 
-1078 NRLTPGGVVLT
+1078 
-1089 KIDDQ
+1089 
-1094 SGELLQGAVFEL
+1094 
-1106 QDANGTVLQS
+1106 
-1116 GLTRIS
+1116 
-1122 EKGGGGGGSPG
+1122 
-1133 VYQLVETQAPIGYEL
+1133 
-1148 DATPIEFEI
+1148 
-1157 ERSQTAVVEL
+1157 
-1167 TKENRL
+1167 
-1173 TPGGVVLTK
+1173 
-1182 IDDQSG
+1182 
-1188 EVLQGAVFELQDA
+1188 
-1201 NGTVLQSG
+1201 
-1209 LTTGADGKLAISGL
+1209 
-1223 APGVYQ
+1223 
-1229 LVETQAPIGYELDA
+1229 
-1243 TPIEFE
+1243 
-1249 IERSQTAV
+1249 
-1257 VELTKENRLTPGGVV
+1257 
-1272 LTKIDDQS
+1272 
-1280 GEVLQGAVFELQD
+1280 
-1293 ANGTVLQSGLT
+1293 
-1304 TGADGKLAIDGLA
+1304 
-1317 PGAYQLVETQAPTGY
+1317 GY

>member
-844 GKLAIDGLAPGA
+844 GKLAIDGLAPGT

-912 LQGAVFELQNREG
+912 LQGAVFELQM
-925 ETLQTGLTTGED
+925 
-937 GKLAIDGL
+937 
-945 APGAY
+945 
-950 QLVETQ
+950 
-956 APIGYELDATPIEFE
+956 
-971 IERSQTAVVELTKEN
+971 
-986 RLTPGGVVLT
+986 
-996 KIDDQSGEILQGA
+996 
-1009 VFELQN
+1009 
-1015 REGETLQTGL
+1015 
-1025 TTGEDG
+1025 
-1031 KLAIDGLAP
+1031 
-1040 GAYQLVETQAP
+1040 
-1051 TGYELDATPIEFE
+1051 
-1064 IERSQTAVVELTKA
+1064 
-1078 NRLTPGGVVLT
+1078 
-1089 KIDDQ
+1089 
-1094 SGELLQGAVFEL
+1094 
-1106 QDANGTVLQS
+1106 
-1116 GLTRIS
+1116 
-1122 EKGGGGGGSPG
+1122 PG
-1133 VYQLVETQAPIGYEL
+1133 VYQLVETQAP
-1148 DATPIEFEI
+1148 T
-1157 ERSQTAVVEL
+1157 
-1167 TKENRL
+1167 
-1173 TPGGVVLTK
+1173 
-1182 IDDQSG
+1182 
-1188 EVLQGAVFELQDA
+1188 
-1201 NGTVLQSG
+1201 
-1209 LTTGADGKLAISGL
+1209 
-1223 APGVYQ
+1223 
-1229 LVETQAPIGYELDA
+1229 GYELDA

>member
-1 MRNKF
+1 
-6 HKLLSMFLVML
+6 ML

-761 GAYQLVETQAPIGY
+761 GAYQLVETQAPI
-775 ELDATPIEFE
+775 
-785 IERSQTAVV
+785 
-794 ELTKENRLTPG
+794 
-805 GVVLTKIDD
+805 
-814 QSGEILQGAVF
+814 
-825 ELQNREGETL
+825 
-835 QTGLTTGED
+835 
-844 GKLAIDGLAPGA
+844 
-856 YQLVETQAPIGYE
+856 
-869 LDATPIEFE
+869 
-878 IERSQTAVVEL
+878 
-889 TKENRLTPGGVVLT
+889 
-903 KIDDQSGEI
+903 
-912 LQGAVFELQNREG
+912 
-925 ETLQTGLTTGED
+925 
-937 GKLAIDGL
+937 
-945 APGAY
+945 
-950 QLVETQ
+950 
-956 APIGYELDATPIEFE
+956 
-971 IERSQTAVVELTKEN
+971 
-986 RLTPGGVVLT
+986 
-996 KIDDQSGEILQGA
+996 
-1009 VFELQN
+1009 
-1015 REGETLQTGL
+1015 
-1025 TTGEDG
+1025 
-1031 KLAIDGLAP
+1031 
-1040 GAYQLVETQAP
+1040 
-1051 TGYELDATPIEFE
+1051 
-1064 IERSQTAVVELTKA
+1064 
-1078 NRLTPGGVVLT
+1078 
-1089 KIDDQ
+1089 
-1094 SGELLQGAVFEL
+1094 
-1106 QDANGTVLQS
+1106 
-1116 GLTRIS
+1116 
-1122 EKGGGGGGSPG
+1122 
-1133 VYQLVETQAPIGYEL
+1133 
-1148 DATPIEFEI
+1148 
-1157 ERSQTAVVEL
+1157 
-1167 TKENRL
+1167 ENRL

-1209 LTTGADGKLAISGL
+1209 LTTGADGKLAIDGL

-1229 LVETQAPIGYELDA
+1229 LVETQAPTGYELDA

>member
-46 QEEAALGEQ
+46 QEEATLGEQ

-132 NVPEESTSESFNI
+132 NVPEESTSESFNV
-145 PEESLSESFNEA
+145 PEESTSESFNEA

-674 ETEAPEGYLLD
+674 EIEAPEGYLLD

-728 GAVFELQNRE
+728 GAVFELQ
-738 GETLQTGLTTGEDG
+738 
-752 KLAIDGLAP
+752 
-761 GAYQLVETQAPIGY
+761 
-775 ELDATPIEFE
+775 
-785 IERSQTAVV
+785 
-794 ELTKENRLTPG
+794 
-805 GVVLTKIDD
+805 
-814 QSGEILQGAVF
+814 
-825 ELQNREGETL
+825 
-835 QTGLTTGED
+835 
-844 GKLAIDGLAPGA
+844 
-856 YQLVETQAPIGYE
+856 
-869 LDATPIEFE
+869 
-878 IERSQTAVVEL
+878 
-889 TKENRLTPGGVVLT
+889 
-903 KIDDQSGEI
+903 
-912 LQGAVFELQNREG
+912 
-925 ETLQTGLTTGED
+925 
-937 GKLAIDGL
+937 
-945 APGAY
+945 
-950 QLVETQ
+950 
-956 APIGYELDATPIEFE
+956 
-971 IERSQTAVVELTKEN
+971 
-986 RLTPGGVVLT
+986 
-996 KIDDQSGEILQGA
+996 
-1009 VFELQN
+1009 
-1015 REGETLQTGL
+1015 
-1025 TTGEDG
+1025 
-1031 KLAIDGLAP
+1031 
-1040 GAYQLVETQAP
+1040 
-1051 TGYELDATPIEFE
+1051 
-1064 IERSQTAVVELTKA
+1064 
-1078 NRLTPGGVVLT
+1078 
-1089 KIDDQ
+1089 
-1094 SGELLQGAVFEL
+1094 
-1106 QDANGTVLQS
+1106 
-1116 GLTRIS
+1116 
-1122 EKGGGGGGSPG
+1122 
-1133 VYQLVETQAPIGYEL
+1133 
-1148 DATPIEFEI
+1148 
-1157 ERSQTAVVEL
+1157 
-1167 TKENRL
+1167 
-1173 TPGGVVLTK
+1173 
-1182 IDDQSG
+1182 
-1188 EVLQGAVFELQDA
+1188 DA

-1209 LTTGADGKLAISGL
+1209 LTTGADGKLAIEGL
-1223 APGVYQ
+1223 APGV
-1229 LVETQAPIGYELDA
+1229 
-1243 TPIEFE
+1243 
-1249 IERSQTAV
+1249 
-1257 VELTKENRLTPGGVV
+1257 
-1272 LTKIDDQS
+1272 
-1280 GEVLQGAVFELQD
+1280 
-1293 ANGTVLQSGLT
+1293 
-1304 TGADGKLAIDGLA
+1304 
-1317 PGAYQLVETQAPTGY
+1317 YQLVETQAPTGY

-1345 EQEVAIFLTKE
+1345 EQEAAIFLTKE

-1365 IRGNNPTSSGNKHLP
+1365 IRGNTPTSSGNKHLP
-1380 KTGETIISQFILSIL
+1380 KTGETTISQFILSIL

>member
-825 ELQNREGETL
+825 EL
-835 QTGLTTGED
+835 D
-844 GKLAIDGLAPGA
+844 GKLAID
-856 YQLVETQAPIGYE
+856 
-869 LDATPIEFE
+869 
-878 IERSQTAVVEL
+878 
-889 TKENRLTPGGVVLT
+889 
-903 KIDDQSGEI
+903 
-912 LQGAVFELQNREG
+912 
-925 ETLQTGLTTGED
+925 
-937 GKLAIDGL
+937 
-945 APGAY
+945 
-950 QLVETQ
+950 
-956 APIGYELDATPIEFE
+956 
-971 IERSQTAVVELTKEN
+971 
-986 RLTPGGVVLT
+986 
-996 KIDDQSGEILQGA
+996 
-1009 VFELQN
+1009 
-1015 REGETLQTGL
+1015 
-1025 TTGEDG
+1025 
-1031 KLAIDGLAP
+1031 
-1040 GAYQLVETQAP
+1040 
-1051 TGYELDATPIEFE
+1051 
-1064 IERSQTAVVELTKA
+1064 
-1078 NRLTPGGVVLT
+1078 
-1089 KIDDQ
+1089 
-1094 SGELLQGAVFEL
+1094 
-1106 QDANGTVLQS
+1106 
-1116 GLTRIS
+1116 
-1122 EKGGGGGGSPG
+1122 
-1133 VYQLVETQAPIGYEL
+1133 
-1148 DATPIEFEI
+1148 
-1157 ERSQTAVVEL
+1157 
-1167 TKENRL
+1167 
-1173 TPGGVVLTK
+1173 
-1182 IDDQSG
+1182 
-1188 EVLQGAVFELQDA
+1188 
-1201 NGTVLQSG
+1201 
-1209 LTTGADGKLAISGL
+1209 GL

-1229 LVETQAPIGYELDA
+1229 LVETQAPTGYELDA

>member
-1 MRNKF
+1 
-6 HKLLSMFLVML
+6 ML

-68 ALVIDKSEDLIEG
+68 ALVINKSEDLIEG

-96 SQHSGKYEL
+96 SQHSGKYGL

-222 ASIGLIEFIRV
+222 ASIGLIEFIRA

-403 TNPGEANVRT
+403 SNPGEANVRT

-660 FLSEPLPVGSYQVR
+660 FLSEPLPVGS
-674 ETEAPEGYLLD
+674 
-685 ATVHDV
+685 
-691 FINEYS
+691 
-697 IEEVTL
+697 
-703 TIENI
+703 
-708 LDTGGVE
+708 
-715 LIKHAEGSGEVLQ
+715 GEV
-728 GAVFELQNRE
+728 
-738 GETLQTGLTTGEDG
+738 
-752 KLAIDGLAP
+752 
-761 GAYQLVETQAPIGY
+761 
-775 ELDATPIEFE
+775 
-785 IERSQTAVV
+785 
-794 ELTKENRLTPG
+794 
-805 GVVLTKIDD
+805 
-814 QSGEILQGAVF
+814 
-825 ELQNREGETL
+825 
-835 QTGLTTGED
+835 
-844 GKLAIDGLAPGA
+844 
-856 YQLVETQAPIGYE
+856 
-869 LDATPIEFE
+869 
-878 IERSQTAVVEL
+878 
-889 TKENRLTPGGVVLT
+889 
-903 KIDDQSGEI
+903 
-912 LQGAVFELQNREG
+912 
-925 ETLQTGLTTGED
+925 
-937 GKLAIDGL
+937 
-945 APGAY
+945 
-950 QLVETQ
+950 
-956 APIGYELDATPIEFE
+956 
-971 IERSQTAVVELTKEN
+971 
-986 RLTPGGVVLT
+986 
-996 KIDDQSGEILQGA
+996 LQGA

-1051 TGYELDATPIEFE
+1051 TGYELDATP
-1064 IERSQTAVVELTKA
+1064 
-1078 NRLTPGGVVLT
+1078 
-1089 KIDDQ
+1089 
-1094 SGELLQGAVFEL
+1094 
-1106 QDANGTVLQS
+1106 
-1116 GLTRIS
+1116 
-1122 EKGGGGGGSPG
+1122 
-1133 VYQLVETQAPIGYEL
+1133 
-1148 DATPIEFEI
+1148 
-1157 ERSQTAVVEL
+1157 
-1167 TKENRL
+1167 
-1173 TPGGVVLTK
+1173 
-1182 IDDQSG
+1182 
-1188 EVLQGAVFELQDA
+1188 
-1201 NGTVLQSG
+1201 
-1209 LTTGADGKLAISGL
+1209 
-1223 APGVYQ
+1223 
-1229 LVETQAPIGYELDA
+1229 
-1243 TPIEFE
+1243 
-1249 IERSQTAV
+1249 
-1257 VELTKENRLTPGGVV
+1257 
-1272 LTKIDDQS
+1272 
-1280 GEVLQGAVFELQD
+1280 
-1293 ANGTVLQSGLT
+1293 
-1304 TGADGKLAIDGLA
+1304 
-1317 PGAYQLVETQAPTGY
+1317 
-1332 ELDATPVTFKIEK
+1332 VTFKIEK
-1345 EQEVAIFLTKE
+1345 EQEAAIFLTKE

-1380 KTGETIISQFILSIL
+1380 KTGETTISQFILSIL

>member
-1 MRNKF
+1 M
-6 HKLLSMFLVML
+6 
-17 IVINQFGN
+17 
-25 ITVLA
+25 
-30 ESLAEQPERS
+30 
-40 LTIEVD
+40 
-46 QEEAALGEQ
+46 
-55 FQLRVRGTPDLLN
+55 
-68 ALVIDKSEDLIEG
+68 
-81 EVKQLNDYE
+81 
-90 RLITYS
+90 
-96 SQHSGKYEL
+96 
-105 TARSGDIQS
+105 
-114 NTVSIEISVPEES
+114 
-127 TSESF
+127 
-132 NVPEESTSESFNI
+132 
-145 PEESLSESFNEA
+145 
-157 RSSEPSITQESQ
+157 
-169 IERQE
+169 
-174 ELLNYDIGISAERPT
+174 
-189 LPSRHTQTLKGYIQ
+189 
-203 GGAGDILEEYG
+203 
-214 EMVVRVPR
+214 
-222 ASIGLIEFIRV
+222 
-233 EVADDSP
+233 
-240 LKPLAFYQEGTDVV
+240 
-254 FPFTFD
+254 
-260 YEGLNEAAQSYTFSI
+260 
-275 TFEVAFF
+275 
-282 QSGGTEPNND
+282 
-292 FQVSLTYAERAANT
+292 
-306 EFSITPIPSSRPI
+306 
-319 FSKLY
+319 
-324 YGSREIDSQGNLGN
+324 
-338 LLIDGQDVTNS
+338 TNS

-660 FLSEPLPVGSYQVR
+660 FLSEPLPVGS
-674 ETEAPEGYLLD
+674 
-685 ATVHDV
+685 
-691 FINEYS
+691 
-697 IEEVTL
+697 
-703 TIENI
+703 
-708 LDTGGVE
+708 
-715 LIKHAEGSGEVLQ
+715 GEV
-728 GAVFELQNRE
+728 
-738 GETLQTGLTTGEDG
+738 
-752 KLAIDGLAP
+752 
-761 GAYQLVETQAPIGY
+761 
-775 ELDATPIEFE
+775 
-785 IERSQTAVV
+785 
-794 ELTKENRLTPG
+794 
-805 GVVLTKIDD
+805 
-814 QSGEILQGAVF
+814 
-825 ELQNREGETL
+825 
-835 QTGLTTGED
+835 
-844 GKLAIDGLAPGA
+844 
-856 YQLVETQAPIGYE
+856 
-869 LDATPIEFE
+869 
-878 IERSQTAVVEL
+878 
-889 TKENRLTPGGVVLT
+889 
-903 KIDDQSGEI
+903 
-912 LQGAVFELQNREG
+912 
-925 ETLQTGLTTGED
+925 
-937 GKLAIDGL
+937 
-945 APGAY
+945 
-950 QLVETQ
+950 
-956 APIGYELDATPIEFE
+956 
-971 IERSQTAVVELTKEN
+971 
-986 RLTPGGVVLT
+986 
-996 KIDDQSGEILQGA
+996 LQGA

-1051 TGYELDATPIEFE
+1051 TGYELDATP
-1064 IERSQTAVVELTKA
+1064 
-1078 NRLTPGGVVLT
+1078 
-1089 KIDDQ
+1089 
-1094 SGELLQGAVFEL
+1094 
-1106 QDANGTVLQS
+1106 
-1116 GLTRIS
+1116 
-1122 EKGGGGGGSPG
+1122 
-1133 VYQLVETQAPIGYEL
+1133 
-1148 DATPIEFEI
+1148 
-1157 ERSQTAVVEL
+1157 
-1167 TKENRL
+1167 
-1173 TPGGVVLTK
+1173 
-1182 IDDQSG
+1182 
-1188 EVLQGAVFELQDA
+1188 
-1201 NGTVLQSG
+1201 
-1209 LTTGADGKLAISGL
+1209 
-1223 APGVYQ
+1223 
-1229 LVETQAPIGYELDA
+1229 
-1243 TPIEFE
+1243 
-1249 IERSQTAV
+1249 
-1257 VELTKENRLTPGGVV
+1257 
-1272 LTKIDDQS
+1272 
-1280 GEVLQGAVFELQD
+1280 
-1293 ANGTVLQSGLT
+1293 
-1304 TGADGKLAIDGLA
+1304 
-1317 PGAYQLVETQAPTGY
+1317 
-1332 ELDATPVTFKIEK
+1332 VTFKIEK
-1345 EQEVAIFLTKE
+1345 EQEAAIFLTKE

>member
-674 ETEAPEGYLLD
+674 EIEAPEGYLLD

-738 GETLQTGLTTGEDG
+738 GETLQTGLTTG
-752 KLAIDGLAP
+752 A
-761 GAYQLVETQAPIGY
+761 
-775 ELDATPIEFE
+775 
-785 IERSQTAVV
+785 
-794 ELTKENRLTPG
+794 
-805 GVVLTKIDD
+805 
-814 QSGEILQGAVF
+814 
-825 ELQNREGETL
+825 
-835 QTGLTTGED
+835 
-844 GKLAIDGLAPGA
+844 
-856 YQLVETQAPIGYE
+856 
-869 LDATPIEFE
+869 
-878 IERSQTAVVEL
+878 
-889 TKENRLTPGGVVLT
+889 
-903 KIDDQSGEI
+903 
-912 LQGAVFELQNREG
+912 
-925 ETLQTGLTTGED
+925 
-937 GKLAIDGL
+937 
-945 APGAY
+945 
-950 QLVETQ
+950 
-956 APIGYELDATPIEFE
+956 
-971 IERSQTAVVELTKEN
+971 
-986 RLTPGGVVLT
+986 
-996 KIDDQSGEILQGA
+996 
-1009 VFELQN
+1009 
-1015 REGETLQTGL
+1015 
-1025 TTGEDG
+1025 DG

-1051 TGYELDATPIEFE
+1051 TGYEL
-1064 IERSQTAVVELTKA
+1064 TAVVELTKA
-1078 NRLTPGGVVLT
+1078 
-1089 KIDDQ
+1089 
-1094 SGELLQGAVFEL
+1094 
-1106 QDANGTVLQS
+1106 
-1116 GLTRIS
+1116 
-1122 EKGGGGGGSPG
+1122 
-1133 VYQLVETQAPIGYEL
+1133 
-1148 DATPIEFEI
+1148 
-1157 ERSQTAVVEL
+1157 
-1167 TKENRL
+1167 NRL

-1209 LTTGADGKLAISGL
+1209 LTTGADGKLAIEGL
-1223 APGVYQ
+1223 APGV
-1229 LVETQAPIGYELDA
+1229 
-1243 TPIEFE
+1243 
-1249 IERSQTAV
+1249 
-1257 VELTKENRLTPGGVV
+1257 
-1272 LTKIDDQS
+1272 
-1280 GEVLQGAVFELQD
+1280 
-1293 ANGTVLQSGLT
+1293 
-1304 TGADGKLAIDGLA
+1304 
-1317 PGAYQLVETQAPTGY
+1317 YQLVETQAPTGY
-1332 ELDATPVTFKIEK
+1332 ELDATPIEF
-1345 EQEVAIFLTKE
+1345 EIE
-1356 NRKVADSSD
+1356 RS
-1365 IRGNNPTSSGNKHLP
+1365 
-1380 KTGETIISQFILSIL
+1380 
-1395 GVLLVFI
+1395 
-1402 SIKFRKKRNI
+1402 

>member
-674 ETEAPEGYLLD
+674 EIEAPEGYLLD

-728 GAVFELQNRE
+728 GAVFELQ
-738 GETLQTGLTTGEDG
+738 
-752 KLAIDGLAP
+752 
-761 GAYQLVETQAPIGY
+761 
-775 ELDATPIEFE
+775 
-785 IERSQTAVV
+785 
-794 ELTKENRLTPG
+794 
-805 GVVLTKIDD
+805 
-814 QSGEILQGAVF
+814 
-825 ELQNREGETL
+825 
-835 QTGLTTGED
+835 
-844 GKLAIDGLAPGA
+844 
-856 YQLVETQAPIGYE
+856 
-869 LDATPIEFE
+869 
-878 IERSQTAVVEL
+878 
-889 TKENRLTPGGVVLT
+889 
-903 KIDDQSGEI
+903 
-912 LQGAVFELQNREG
+912 
-925 ETLQTGLTTGED
+925 
-937 GKLAIDGL
+937 
-945 APGAY
+945 
-950 QLVETQ
+950 
-956 APIGYELDATPIEFE
+956 
-971 IERSQTAVVELTKEN
+971 
-986 RLTPGGVVLT
+986 
-996 KIDDQSGEILQGA
+996 
-1009 VFELQN
+1009 
-1015 REGETLQTGL
+1015 
-1025 TTGEDG
+1025 
-1031 KLAIDGLAP
+1031 
-1040 GAYQLVETQAP
+1040 
-1051 TGYELDATPIEFE
+1051 
-1064 IERSQTAVVELTKA
+1064 
-1078 NRLTPGGVVLT
+1078 
-1089 KIDDQ
+1089 
-1094 SGELLQGAVFEL
+1094 
-1106 QDANGTVLQS
+1106 
-1116 GLTRIS
+1116 
-1122 EKGGGGGGSPG
+1122 
-1133 VYQLVETQAPIGYEL
+1133 
-1148 DATPIEFEI
+1148 
-1157 ERSQTAVVEL
+1157 
-1167 TKENRL
+1167 
-1173 TPGGVVLTK
+1173 
-1182 IDDQSG
+1182 
-1188 EVLQGAVFELQDA
+1188 DA

-1209 LTTGADGKLAISGL
+1209 LTTGADGKLAI
-1223 APGVYQ
+1223 
-1229 LVETQAPIGYELDA
+1229 E
-1243 TPIEFE
+1243 
-1249 IERSQTAV
+1249 
-1257 VELTKENRLTPGGVV
+1257 
-1272 LTKIDDQS
+1272 
-1280 GEVLQGAVFELQD
+1280 
-1293 ANGTVLQSGLT
+1293 
-1304 TGADGKLAIDGLA
+1304 GLA

>member
-491 PESNLPAISLRKS
+491 PESNLPEISLRKS

-844 GKLAIDGLAPGA
+844 GKLAIDGLAPGT

-996 KIDDQSGEILQGA
+996 KIDDQSGEILQ
-1009 VFELQN
+1009 ELFLSY
-1015 REGETLQTGL
+1015 RT
-1025 TTGEDG
+1025 
-1031 KLAIDGLAP
+1031 
-1040 GAYQLVETQAP
+1040 
-1051 TGYELDATPIEFE
+1051 
-1064 IERSQTAVVELTKA
+1064 
-1078 NRLTPGGVVLT
+1078 
-1089 KIDDQ
+1089 
-1094 SGELLQGAVFEL
+1094 
-1106 QDANGTVLQS
+1106 
-1116 GLTRIS
+1116 
-1122 EKGGGGGGSPG
+1122 
-1133 VYQLVETQAPIGYEL
+1133 
-1148 DATPIEFEI
+1148 
-1157 ERSQTAVVEL
+1157 
-1167 TKENRL
+1167 
-1173 TPGGVVLTK
+1173 
-1182 IDDQSG
+1182 
-1188 EVLQGAVFELQDA
+1188 
-1201 NGTVLQSG
+1201 
-1209 LTTGADGKLAISGL
+1209 
-1223 APGVYQ
+1223 
-1229 LVETQAPIGYELDA
+1229 
-1243 TPIEFE
+1243 
-1249 IERSQTAV
+1249 
-1257 VELTKENRLTPGGVV
+1257 
-1272 LTKIDDQS
+1272 
-1280 GEVLQGAVFELQD
+1280 
-1293 ANGTVLQSGLT
+1293 
-1304 TGADGKLAIDGLA
+1304 
-1317 PGAYQLVETQAPTGY
+1317 
-1332 ELDATPVTFKIEK
+1332 EK
-1345 EQEVAIFLTKE
+1345 E
-1356 NRKVADSSD
+1356 
-1365 IRGNNPTSSGNKHLP
+1365 
-1380 KTGETIISQFILSIL
+1380 
-1395 GVLLVFI
+1395 
-1402 SIKFRKKRNI
+1402 KRYKPV

>member
-1 MRNKF
+1 M
-6 HKLLSMFLVML
+6 
-17 IVINQFGN
+17 
-25 ITVLA
+25 
-30 ESLAEQPERS
+30 
-40 LTIEVD
+40 
-46 QEEAALGEQ
+46 
-55 FQLRVRGTPDLLN
+55 
-68 ALVIDKSEDLIEG
+68 
-81 EVKQLNDYE
+81 
-90 RLITYS
+90 
-96 SQHSGKYEL
+96 
-105 TARSGDIQS
+105 
-114 NTVSIEISVPEES
+114 
-127 TSESF
+127 
-132 NVPEESTSESFNI
+132 
-145 PEESLSESFNEA
+145 
-157 RSSEPSITQESQ
+157 
-169 IERQE
+169 
-174 ELLNYDIGISAERPT
+174 
-189 LPSRHTQTLKGYIQ
+189 
-203 GGAGDILEEYG
+203 
-214 EMVVRVPR
+214 
-222 ASIGLIEFIRV
+222 

-306 EFSITPIPSSRPI
+306 ECSITPIPSSRPI

-660 FLSEPLPVGSYQVR
+660 FLSEPLPVGS
-674 ETEAPEGYLLD
+674 
-685 ATVHDV
+685 
-691 FINEYS
+691 
-697 IEEVTL
+697 
-703 TIENI
+703 
-708 LDTGGVE
+708 
-715 LIKHAEGSGEVLQ
+715 GEV
-728 GAVFELQNRE
+728 
-738 GETLQTGLTTGEDG
+738 
-752 KLAIDGLAP
+752 
-761 GAYQLVETQAPIGY
+761 
-775 ELDATPIEFE
+775 
-785 IERSQTAVV
+785 
-794 ELTKENRLTPG
+794 
-805 GVVLTKIDD
+805 
-814 QSGEILQGAVF
+814 
-825 ELQNREGETL
+825 
-835 QTGLTTGED
+835 
-844 GKLAIDGLAPGA
+844 
-856 YQLVETQAPIGYE
+856 
-869 LDATPIEFE
+869 
-878 IERSQTAVVEL
+878 
-889 TKENRLTPGGVVLT
+889 
-903 KIDDQSGEI
+903 
-912 LQGAVFELQNREG
+912 
-925 ETLQTGLTTGED
+925 
-937 GKLAIDGL
+937 
-945 APGAY
+945 
-950 QLVETQ
+950 
-956 APIGYELDATPIEFE
+956 
-971 IERSQTAVVELTKEN
+971 
-986 RLTPGGVVLT
+986 
-996 KIDDQSGEILQGA
+996 LQGA

-1051 TGYELDATPIEFE
+1051 TGYELDATP
-1064 IERSQTAVVELTKA
+1064 
-1078 NRLTPGGVVLT
+1078 
-1089 KIDDQ
+1089 
-1094 SGELLQGAVFEL
+1094 
-1106 QDANGTVLQS
+1106 
-1116 GLTRIS
+1116 
-1122 EKGGGGGGSPG
+1122 
-1133 VYQLVETQAPIGYEL
+1133 
-1148 DATPIEFEI
+1148 
-1157 ERSQTAVVEL
+1157 
-1167 TKENRL
+1167 
-1173 TPGGVVLTK
+1173 
-1182 IDDQSG
+1182 
-1188 EVLQGAVFELQDA
+1188 
-1201 NGTVLQSG
+1201 
-1209 LTTGADGKLAISGL
+1209 
-1223 APGVYQ
+1223 
-1229 LVETQAPIGYELDA
+1229 
-1243 TPIEFE
+1243 
-1249 IERSQTAV
+1249 
-1257 VELTKENRLTPGGVV
+1257 
-1272 LTKIDDQS
+1272 
-1280 GEVLQGAVFELQD
+1280 
-1293 ANGTVLQSGLT
+1293 
-1304 TGADGKLAIDGLA
+1304 
-1317 PGAYQLVETQAPTGY
+1317 
-1332 ELDATPVTFKIEK
+1332 VTFKIEK
-1345 EQEVAIFLTKE
+1345 EQEAAIFLTKE